1 MQTLT
6 SVRVTP
12 DQREQLKKI
21 ATEDYGGV
29 SAAEAIERLINE
41 HFEARCA
48 AQMNALRQ
56 DRAEWADYKAELGAW
71 THIQVPVVE

>member
-6 SVRVTP
+6 SVRVTS

-29 SAAEAIERLINE
+29 SAAETIERLMSE
-41 HFEARCA
+41 HFEARCID
-48 AQMNALRQ
+48 QMSAVRQ
-56 DRAEWADYKAELGAW
+56 DRAQWADYKAELATW
-71 THIQVPVVE
+71 TRVQAPVVE